1 MLCKNIYS
9 CLWIILC
16 TSIDSLL
23 YSRGSLMM
31 LHLLVVTSPH
41 KCWLSHFCTKMCHR
55 GRTAICSWQKAQTKQ
70 NLHPMLNPFPD
81 DQFHLSLRKFFINTP
96 WKLTKHIFS
105 QHVHPNS
112 VALLLVILSRIL
124 SNYIVWSS
132 FPLYM
137 PCPISPGIYL
147 HSHSNNL
154 HWLFCYQWVSVA
166 CTRSNCIMCYLS
178 SIDYS
183 AICGFLL
190 YTLYTIFV
198 HSSICTGYSAI
209 RRFSVACTL
218 SNCIVCSSTPLK
230 IYYSAVCGFLL
241 YTF

>member
-9 CLWIILC
+9 CLWIIFC

-31 LHLLVVTSPH
+31 LHLLVVTSPPH

-55 GRTAICSWQKAQTKQ
+55 GRTTICSWQKAQTSQ

-154 HWLFCYQWVSVA
+154 HWLFCYQW
-166 CTRSNCIMCYLS
+166 
-178 SIDYS
+178 
-183 AICGFLL
+183 
-190 YTLYTIFV
+190 
-198 HSSICTGYSAI
+198 
-209 RRFSVACTL
+209 FSVACTL

>member
-9 CLWIILC
+9 RLWIILC

-31 LHLLVVTSPH
+31 LHLLVVTSPPH

-55 GRTAICSWQKAQTKQ
+55 GRTTICSWQKAQTSQ

-81 DQFHLSLRKFFINTP
+81 DQFHLSLRKFFMHRESWLSTFS
-96 WKLTKHIFS
+96 LHIAIGDS
-105 QHVHPNS
+105 IPY
-112 VALLLVILSRIL
+112 IL
-124 SNYIVWSS
+124 SNCIVWPS
-132 FPLYM
+132 FPLNM

-147 HSHSNNL
+147 QTHSNNL
-154 HWLFCYQWVSVA
+154 HWLFCYQW
-166 CTRSNCIMCYLS
+166 
-178 SIDYS
+178 
-183 AICGFLL
+183 
-190 YTLYTIFV
+190 
-198 HSSICTGYSAI
+198 
-209 RRFSVACTL
+209 FSVACTL